1 MKFIFADCLDYIDP
15 SYNFLADTNGQ
26 GRKPYWDD
34 QFPHEFMD
42 APPYDGIL
50 ISRAIV
56 GDHLCSGKYTDSQAM
71 RLRREGARAFLRYPV
86 EVFTESLLFGDCG
99 AFQYHKYE
107 YPPYTP
113 EDMLEFYDDGGF
125 THGCSV
131 DHIIFECDTKY
142 DHGEVVPDEFVRRRN
157 ITLDNAQKFLKISKE
172 LKGKFTPLGVVQ
184 AWSPRSMA
192 KTALELVKMGYTYL
206 ALGGL
211 VPLRVKNIKEV
222 LQSID
227 DTLPPGVR
235 VHILG
240 FAKANYLDEFRGF
253 NITSFDTTSPLIQA
267 FKDSKRNYW
276 LLKSSEEVE
285 FYVAIRIP
293 QAYENNKIKAL
304 VKSGKVRQEEVV
316 AREKKALDMVRAY
329 AAGTADIE
337 ESLGAILDYTRLV
350 LLNGDPRINASL
362 QNLETDYRRTLA
374 ERPWERCECRV
385 CREVGVETII
395 FRSSNRNK
403 RRGFHN
409 LHTFNKYLQNINQKV
424 YECKSI

>member
-1 MKFIFADCLDYIDP
+1 
-15 SYNFLADTNGQ
+15 
-26 GRKPYWDD
+26 
-34 QFPHEFMD
+34 
-42 APPYDGIL
+42 
-50 ISRAIV
+50 
-56 GDHLCSGKYTDSQAM
+56 
-71 RLRREGARAFLRYPV
+71 
-86 EVFTESLLFGDCG
+86 
-99 AFQYHKYE
+99 
-107 YPPYTP
+107 
-113 EDMLEFYDDGGF
+113 
-125 THGCSV
+125 
-131 DHIIFECDTKY
+131 
-142 DHGEVVPDEFVRRRN
+142 VRRRN

-184 AWSPRSMA
+184 AWSPKSMA

-385 CREVGVETII
+385 CREVGVEAII